1 MLQSLAAGGG
11 AECAPPP
18 HAWMKDWL
26 NFPSLGV
33 LEADPP
39 PLTSL

>member
-11 AECAPPP
+11 AERALSW
-18 HAWMKDWL
+18 AWMKDRL
-26 NFPSLGV
+26 NSPNLGV